1 MAIGAVK
8 PQEIIALANR
18 DEGLFACPMRLAV
31 VMMILEYSRILEA
44 LEKTTCFR
52 IQAIGAHALAKLR
65 SWLNVARIALLCRS
79 LKHVLCLKL
88 LLDLQTT
95 NHILTPK
102 LKGPSANATKTLLVH
117 GSKSRGTN
125 KFK

>member
-44 LEKTTCFR
+44 LENITCFR
-52 IQAIGAHALAKLR
+52 IQAIGTHALAKLR

-88 LLDLQTT
+88 LLDLQTNQSHFDSKIKRSECKCNKNT
-95 NHILTPK
+95 F
-102 LKGPSANATKTLLVH
+102 GPWK
-117 GSKSRGTN
+117 
-125 KFK
+125 